1 MVARNNLVGCRL
13 TTNSVGSLNWGKS
26 HGLILKQWFTIE
38 GFQVQTRL
46 VWLEWHVF
54 QGSSGCSGLCRW
66 EWDKDGHKE
75 AASEAFTTWGMVRA
89 QSGRWERAWKQ
100 GKWFFSR
107 KNQGNLV
114 MDWELGVSKRETLW
128 SRNLNHCYFC
138 KVILDTVISVE
149 VVQILCKPI
158 LLEIVGCF
166 FFFNLFFFMAI

>member
-1 MVARNNLVGCRL
+1 MGRVEARTLWLKEECMSQAWGWEGNWEVIVTGAWWARGMVARNNLVGCRL

-54 QGSSGCSGLCRW
+54 QGSSGCSGLYRW

-89 QSGRWERAWKQ
+89 HSGRWERAWKQ

-128 SRNLNHCYFC
+128 SMEFE
-138 KVILDTVISVE
+138 S
-149 VVQILCKPI
+149 
-158 LLEIVGCF
+158 LLF
-166 FFFNLFFFMAI
+166 L